1 MTDYYKSVDIK
12 LKVFFF
18 FFVKRFNNIVIINLI
33 TNIIISVI
41 NTIRG

>member
-12 LKVFFF
+12 LKVF

>member
-1 MTDYYKSVDIK
+1 MTAYYKSVDIK

-18 FFVKRFNNIVIINLI
+18 LVKRFNNIVIINLI

>member
-12 LKVFFF
+12 LILF

>member
-12 LKVFFF
+12 IKLI

-33 TNIIISVI
+33 TNITISFI

>member
-12 LKVFFF
+12 LKLF

>member
-12 LKVFFF
+12 LKGFF

>member
-12 LKVFFF
+12 LKVF

-33 TNIIISVI
+33 TNIIIISVI

>member
-12 LKVFFF
+12 LKL

-33 TNIIISVI
+33 TNIIISFI

>member
-1 MTDYYKSVDIK
+1 MTDYYKSMVIK
-12 LKVFFF
+12 LKLN

-33 TNIIISVI
+33 TNIIISFI